1 MITLFFPNASFQFSF
16 LFYLPY
22 LEGQGLGSSHPK
34 SQLLQCRSSRG
45 VPLPLQAEAPGYPP
59 AAHGHRSRVIIA
71 AAPGASSPHVTVPLH
86 WFRAW
91 PWLQLLP
98 LPLPYSSK
106 QAKKKS
112 RVPKV
117 FVSQR
122 FGKSSFFSLPFSFDQ
137 CCSGRV
143 KKQQSI

>member
-86 WFRAW
+86 GFVRGRGCSFC
-91 PWLQLLP
+91 PCLFPIHPNRQ
-98 LPLPYSSK
+98 
-106 QAKKKS
+106 KKKS

-122 FGKSSFFSLPFSFDQ
+122 FGKSFFSPFIRSMLEW
-137 CCSGRV
+137 
-143 KKQQSI
+143 